1 MANSTYIPECL
12 RDLPKQKSRSAGY
25 KRKKAERELAELVLI
40 EAIQRLKAVRRSRPR
55 EWERALN
62 SAITSVELFM
72 AEIRSREWPGIEG
85 EDAVVNPEFTTDSPC
100 TCGTGDGCTSCS
112 TKNAEEV

>member
-1 MANSTYIPECL
+1 MNQKYIPECL
-12 RDLPKQKSRSAGY
+12 RIVPKQKSRSAGY
-25 KRKKAERELAELVLI
+25 KRKKVERELAEIVLI

-72 AEIRSREWPGIEG
+72 AEIRNREWAGIEG
-85 EDAVVNPEFTTDSPC
+85 ADAVVNPKFTTESSC
-100 TCGTGDGCTSCS
+100 TCGPGSGCTNCA
-112 TKNAEEV
+112 TKTDGVV